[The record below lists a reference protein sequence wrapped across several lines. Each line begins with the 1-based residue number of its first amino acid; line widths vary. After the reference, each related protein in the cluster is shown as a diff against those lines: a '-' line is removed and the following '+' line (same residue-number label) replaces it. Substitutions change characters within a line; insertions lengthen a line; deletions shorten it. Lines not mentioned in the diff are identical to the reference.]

1 MSGRAYNFSA
11 GPAVLPEPVIKQA
24 QQDLWDFRGSGMGVC
39 ELSHRGPEFDAI
51 LSEAMQG
58 CREVGEVPD
67 DWRIIFLQGGAT
79 TQADMIPMSF
89 LTEGRTA
96 DYINTGK
103 WADDAIKE
111 AKLVGKGAVN
121 VAASTKELTYQRLPF
136 DNEYTFTDGA
146 HYCLYVSNNTIY
158 GTRFVEPPK
167 ANGHIIA
174 DTSSEMFSRP
184 IDYTNLSMIYAG
196 AQKNLGPSG
205 QAMVLIRDDF
215 LATAP
220 AGTVGRMWDYNIQA
234 DKESRFNTPITF
246 AIYLM
251 GLTFRWIKQEFG
263 TLAEVE
269 RFNNEKARL
278 IYDVIDGSEFFT
290 GHVTEAAHRSIMNI
304 PFRTPSDELDKRFLA
319 EAEQVGLKTLQG
331 HRSTGGMRASIY
343 NAMPMEGCQK
353 LAEFMKQFERANAG
367 KATVAAS

>member
-1 MSGRAYNFSA
+1 MTDRAFNFSA

-24 QQDLWDFRGSGMGVC
+24 QQDLFNFRGSGMGVC

-51 LSEAMQG
+51 LSEAYER
-58 CREVGEVPD
+58 CRAVGNVPENYK
-67 DWRIIFLQGGAT
+67 IIFLQGGAT

-111 AKLVGKGAVN
+111 AKLVGKGKTH
-121 VAASTKELTYQRLPF
+121 VAASTKELTYQRLPY
-136 DNEYTFTDGA
+136 DSEYDFSDDA
-146 HYCLYVSNNTIY
+146 HYCLYVSNNTIF

-174 DTSSEMFSRP
+174 DMSSEMYSRP

-205 QAMVLIRDDF
+205 QALVIIRDDF

-220 AGTVGRMWDYNIQA
+220 NGTLGRMWDYNIQA
-234 DKESRFNTPITF
+234 DKESRFNTPNTF

-251 GLTFRWIKQEFG
+251 SLTFKWIADEFG
-263 TLAEVE
+263 TLEQVE
-269 RFNNEKARL
+269 QFNDEKAKL

-290 GHVTEAAHRSIMNI
+290 GHVTEAGHRSVMNI
-304 PFRTPSDELDKRFLA
+304 PFRTPSDELDGLFLEQA
-319 EAEQVGLKTLQG
+319 EAQGLKTLAG

-343 NAMPMEGCQK
+343 NAMPREGCVK
-353 LAEFMKQFERANAG
+353 LAEFMKSFEREHAG
-367 KATVAAS
+367 KTQVAAG